1 MINMNIGKLKCIIF
15 TFCLFSSALKLVAQS
30 NVESATIVETTKQ
43 PIGPLEAST
52 KTGIDTLSIEN
63 PRSSLLRTKTKWE
76 FSTNVTLAISRFTG
90 NVSRNLNDD
99 PYLIMVR
106 KIDSDQGAAWRI
118 GVNGFRTNSQSN
130 FPDRNSSENWASLV
144 LGREWRTELQ
154 QGAYIYGGFDMRGIF
169 RQSHSEAT
177 QFNDL
182 GNAIISITDAKE
194 YGGSVGGI
202 CGFGWRFQDR
212 IAIYTEALLNAQY
225 TRTDRTFSVNGAV
238 TTLENKNNFKI
249 VPMVPIALFLTIKF

>member
-1 MINMNIGKLKCIIF
+1 MGNFRQIIF
-15 TFCLFSSALKLVAQS
+15 VFCLLINAMELDAQS
-30 NVESATIVETTKQ
+30 SSTNDATVD
-43 PIGPLEAST
+43 ASQ
-52 KTGIDTLSIEN
+52 KINSDTVNGQTRPVSLSKM
-63 PRSSLLRTKTKWE
+63 KTKWE
-76 FSTNVTLAISRFTG
+76 FSTNVTLALSRFTG
-90 NVSRNLNDD
+90 NVSRNINDD

-106 KIDSDQGAAWRI
+106 KVDLDQGAAS
-118 GVNGFRTNSQSN
+118 SQSN
-130 FPDRNSSENWASLV
+130 FPDRVSSENWASLV

-154 QGAYIYGGFDMRGIF
+154 QGAFIYGGIDSRGIF

-182 GNAIISITDAKE
+182 GNPITSITDATE

-225 TRTDRTFSVNGAV
+225 TRTDRTFSVNGSI
-238 TTLENKNNFKI
+238 TTLENKNNLKI

>member
-1 MINMNIGKLKCIIF
+1 MRNMSIGNFRQMIF
-15 TFCLFSSALKLVAQS
+15 VFCLFINALELVAQS
-30 NVESATIVETTKQ
+30 NPS
-43 PIGPLEAST
+43 
-52 KTGIDTLSIEN
+52 IDAVGDGSQKIISDTAHHQIA
-63 PRSSLLRTKTKWE
+63 SLLKMKTKWE
-76 FSTNVTLAISRFTG
+76 FSTNVTLALSRFTG

-106 KIDSDQGAAWRI
+106 KIDVDQGAAWRL

-130 FPDRNSSENWASLV
+130 FPDRVSSENWASLV
-144 LGREWRTELQ
+144 IGREWRTELQ
-154 QGAYIYGGFDMRGIF
+154 QGAFIYGGIDSRGIF

-182 GNAIISITDAKE
+182 GQPIISITDAKE

-225 TRTDRTFSVNGAV
+225 TRIDRTFSVNGSI
-238 TTLENKNNFKI
+238 TTLENKNNLKI

>member
-1 MINMNIGKLKCIIF
+1 ME
-15 TFCLFSSALKLVAQS
+15 LVAQS
-30 NVESATIVETTKQ
+30 NPS
-43 PIGPLEAST
+43 
-52 KTGIDTLSIEN
+52 IDALGDGSQKIISDTAHHQTA
-63 PRSSLLRTKTKWE
+63 SLLKMKTKWE
-76 FSTNVTLAISRFTG
+76 FSTNVTLALSRFTG

-106 KIDSDQGAAWRI
+106 KIDVDQGAAWRL

-130 FPDRNSSENWASLV
+130 FPDRVSSENWASLV
-144 LGREWRTELQ
+144 IGREWRSELQ
-154 QGAYIYGGFDMRGIF
+154 QGAFIYGGIDSRGIF

-182 GNAIISITDAKE
+182 GQRIFSITDAKE

-225 TRTDRTFSVNGAV
+225 TRTDRTFSVNGSI
-238 TTLENKNNFKI
+238 TTLENKNNLKI

>member
-1 MINMNIGKLKCIIF
+1 MMIGKLKQNILIF
-15 TFCLFSSALKLVAQS
+15 LLGSSVLVLKAQNDAVQS
-30 NVESATIVETTKQ
+30 VGIEGSSISVTDTTVK
-43 PIGPLEAST
+43 
-52 KTGIDTLSIEN
+52 GI
-63 PRSSLLRTKTKWE
+63 RYSSLEKIKTRWE
-76 FSTNVTLAISRFTG
+76 FSTNVTLALSRFTG

-99 PYLIMVR
+99 PYLLMVR
-106 KIDSDQGAAWRI
+106 KIDADQAAAWRI
-118 GVNGFRTNSQSN
+118 GLNGFRTSSQST
-130 FPDRNSSENWASLV
+130 FPDRVSSENWASLV

-154 QGAYIYGGFDMRGIF
+154 QGAFVYGGFDTRGIF

-182 GNAIISITDAKE
+182 GMPVTSITDAKE
-194 YGGSVGGI
+194 YGGSVGGV

-238 TTLENKNNFKI
+238 TTLENKNNFNI

>member
-1 MINMNIGKLKCIIF
+1 MRNMSIGNFRQMIF
-15 TFCLFSSALKLVAQS
+15 VFCLFINALELVAQS
-30 NVESATIVETTKQ
+30 NPS
-43 PIGPLEAST
+43 
-52 KTGIDTLSIEN
+52 IDALGDGSQKIISDTAHHQTA
-63 PRSSLLRTKTKWE
+63 SLLKMKTKWE
-76 FSTNVTLAISRFTG
+76 FSTNVTLALSRFTG

-106 KIDSDQGAAWRI
+106 KIAVDQGAAWRL

-130 FPDRNSSENWASLV
+130 FPDRVSSENWASLV
-144 LGREWRTELQ
+144 IGREWRTELQ
-154 QGAYIYGGFDMRGIF
+154 QGAFIYGGIDSRGIF
-169 RQSHSEAT
+169 RQSHSEAN

-182 GNAIISITDAKE
+182 GQRIFSITDAKE

-225 TRTDRTFSVNGAV
+225 TRTDRTFSVNGSI
-238 TTLENKNNFKI
+238 TTLENKNNLKI

>member
-1 MINMNIGKLKCIIF
+1 MGNFRQIIF
-15 TFCLFSSALKLVAQS
+15 VFCLVINAIELDAQS
-30 NVESATIVETTKQ
+30 SSSNDATV
-43 PIGPLEAST
+43 EASQ
-52 KTGIDTLSIEN
+52 KINSDTARDQTHLVSLSKM
-63 PRSSLLRTKTKWE
+63 KTKWE
-76 FSTNVTLAISRFTG
+76 FSTNVTLALSRFTG

-106 KIDSDQGAAWRI
+106 KVDTDQGAAWRM
-118 GVNGFRTNSQSN
+118 GLNGFRTSSQSN
-130 FPDRNSSENWASLV
+130 FPDRVSSENWASLV

-154 QGAYIYGGFDMRGIF
+154 QGAFIYGGIDSRGIF

-182 GNAIISITDAKE
+182 GNPITSITDAKE

-212 IAIYTEALLNAQY
+212 IAIYTEALLSAQY
-225 TRTDRTFSVNGAV
+225 TRTDRTFSVNGSI
-238 TTLENKNNFKI
+238 TTLENKNNLKI

>member
-1 MINMNIGKLKCIIF
+1 MGNFRQIIF
-15 TFCLFSSALKLVAQS
+15 VFCLLINAIELDAQS
-30 NVESATIVETTKQ
+30 SSSNDATVD
-43 PIGPLEAST
+43 ASQ
-52 KTGIDTLSIEN
+52 KINSDTVN
-63 PRSSLLRTKTKWE
+63 AQTRPVSLPKMKTKWE
-76 FSTNVTLAISRFTG
+76 FSTNVTLALSRFTG

-106 KIDSDQGAAWRI
+106 KVDTDQGAAWRM
-118 GVNGFRTNSQSN
+118 GLNGFRTSSQSN
-130 FPDRNSSENWASLV
+130 FPDRVSSENWASLV

-154 QGAYIYGGFDMRGIF
+154 QGAFIYGGIDSRGIF

-182 GNAIISITDAKE
+182 GNPITSITDAKE

-225 TRTDRTFSVNGAV
+225 TRTDRTFSVNGSI
-238 TTLENKNNFKI
+238 TTLENKDNLKI

>member
-1 MINMNIGKLKCIIF
+1 MGNFRQIIF
-15 TFCLFSSALKLVAQS
+15 VFCLLINAMELDAQS
-30 NVESATIVETTKQ
+30 SFSNDATVD
-43 PIGPLEAST
+43 ASQ
-52 KTGIDTLSIEN
+52 KINSDTVN
-63 PRSSLLRTKTKWE
+63 GQTRPVSLMKMKTKWE
-76 FSTNVTLAISRFTG
+76 FSTNVTLALSRFTG

-106 KIDSDQGAAWRI
+106 KVDADQGAAWRM
-118 GVNGFRTNSQSN
+118 GLNGFRTSSQSN
-130 FPDRNSSENWASLV
+130 FPDRVSSENWASLV

-154 QGAYIYGGFDMRGIF
+154 QGAFIYGGIDSRGIF

-182 GNAIISITDAKE
+182 GNPITSITDATE

-225 TRTDRTFSVNGAV
+225 SRTDRTFSVNGSI
-238 TTLENKNNFKI
+238 TTLENKNNLKI

>member
-1 MINMNIGKLKCIIF
+1 MNIGNFRQIIF
-15 TFCLFSSALKLVAQS
+15 VFCLLINAIELDAQS
-30 NVESATIVETTKQ
+30 SSSNDATA
-43 PIGPLEAST
+43 GGASQ
-52 KTGIDTLSIEN
+52 KINSDTVN
-63 PRSSLLRTKTKWE
+63 AQTRPVSLPKMKTKWE
-76 FSTNVTLAISRFTG
+76 FSTNVTLALSRFTG

-106 KIDSDQGAAWRI
+106 KVDTDQGAAWRM
-118 GVNGFRTNSQSN
+118 GLNGFRTSSQSN
-130 FPDRNSSENWASLV
+130 FPDRVSSENWASLV

-154 QGAYIYGGFDMRGIF
+154 QGAFIYGGIDSRGIF

-182 GNAIISITDAKE
+182 GNPITSITDAKE

-225 TRTDRTFSVNGAV
+225 TRTDRTFSVNGSI
-238 TTLENKNNFKI
+238 TTLENKDNLKI

>member
-1 MINMNIGKLKCIIF
+1 ME
-15 TFCLFSSALKLVAQS
+15 LVAQS
-30 NVESATIVETTKQ
+30 TSSNDAAVDGLQKINS
-43 PIGPLEAST
+43 
-52 KTGIDTLSIEN
+52 DTAHDQSR
-63 PRSSLLRTKTKWE
+63 PVSLLKMKTKWE
-76 FSTNVTLAISRFTG
+76 FSTNVTLALSRFTG

-106 KIDSDQGAAWRI
+106 KVDADQGAAWRM
-118 GVNGFRTNSQSN
+118 GLNGFRTSSQSN
-130 FPDRNSSENWASLV
+130 FPDRVSSENWASLV

-154 QGAYIYGGFDMRGIF
+154 QGAFIYGGIDSRGIF

-182 GNAIISITDAKE
+182 GNPITSITDATE

-225 TRTDRTFSVNGAV
+225 SRTDRTFSVNGSI
-238 TTLENKNNFKI
+238 TTLENKNNLKI

>member
-1 MINMNIGKLKCIIF
+1 MNMGNFRQIIF
-15 TFCLFSSALKLVAQS
+15 VFCLLINAIELDAQS
-30 NVESATIVETTKQ
+30 SSSNDATVD
-43 PIGPLEAST
+43 ASQ
-52 KTGIDTLSIEN
+52 KINSDTVNAQTRLVSLSKM
-63 PRSSLLRTKTKWE
+63 KTKWE
-76 FSTNVTLAISRFTG
+76 FSTNVTLALSRFTG

-106 KIDSDQGAAWRI
+106 KVDTDQGAAWRM
-118 GVNGFRTNSQSN
+118 GLNGFRTSSQSN
-130 FPDRNSSENWASLV
+130 FPDRVSSENWASLV

-154 QGAYIYGGFDMRGIF
+154 QGAFIYGGIDSRGIF

-182 GNAIISITDAKE
+182 GNPITSITDAKE

-225 TRTDRTFSVNGAV
+225 TRTDRTFSVNGSI
-238 TTLENKNNFKI
+238 TTLENKDNLKI

>member
-1 MINMNIGKLKCIIF
+1 MRNMSIGNFRQIIF
-15 TFCLFSSALKLVAQS
+15 VFCLFINALELVAQS
-30 NVESATIVETTKQ
+30 NPS
-43 PIGPLEAST
+43 
-52 KTGIDTLSIEN
+52 IDAVGDGSQKIISDTAHHQTA
-63 PRSSLLRTKTKWE
+63 SLLKMKTKWE
-76 FSTNVTLAISRFTG
+76 FSTNVTLALSRFTG

-106 KIDSDQGAAWRI
+106 KIDVDQGAAWRL

-130 FPDRNSSENWASLV
+130 FPDRVSSENWASLV
-144 LGREWRTELQ
+144 IGREWRTELQ
-154 QGAYIYGGFDMRGIF
+154 QGAFIYGGIDSRGIF

-182 GNAIISITDAKE
+182 GQRIFSITDAKE

-225 TRTDRTFSVNGAV
+225 TRTDRTFSVNGSI
-238 TTLENKNNFKI
+238 TTLENKNNLKI
-249 VPMVPIALFLTIKF
+249 IPMVPIALFLTIKF

>member
-1 MINMNIGKLKCIIF
+1 MGNFRQIIF
-15 TFCLFSSALKLVAQS
+15 VFCLLINAMELDAQS
-30 NVESATIVETTKQ
+30 SSSNDATVDASQKINSDTVNGQTR
-43 PIGPLEAST
+43 PLS
-52 KTGIDTLSIEN
+52 LSKM
-63 PRSSLLRTKTKWE
+63 KTKWE
-76 FSTNVTLAISRFTG
+76 FSTNVTLALSRFTG

-106 KIDSDQGAAWRI
+106 KVDLDQGAAWRM
-118 GVNGFRTNSQSN
+118 GLNGFRTSSQSN
-130 FPDRNSSENWASLV
+130 FPDRASSENWASLV

-154 QGAYIYGGFDMRGIF
+154 QGAFIYGGIDSRGIF

-182 GNAIISITDAKE
+182 GNPITSITDATE

-225 TRTDRTFSVNGAV
+225 TRTDRTFSVNGSI
-238 TTLENKNNFKI
+238 TTLENKNNLKI

>member
-1 MINMNIGKLKCIIF
+1 MRNMIIGNFRQSIF
-15 TFCLFSSALKLVAQS
+15 VFCLFINALELVAQS
-30 NVESATIVETTKQ
+30 NPS
-43 PIGPLEAST
+43 
-52 KTGIDTLSIEN
+52 IDAVGDGSQKINSDTAHHQTA
-63 PRSSLLRTKTKWE
+63 SLLKMKTKWE
-76 FSTNVTLAISRFTG
+76 FSTNVTLALSRFTG

-106 KIDSDQGAAWRI
+106 KIDADQGAAWRL

-130 FPDRNSSENWASLV
+130 FPHRVSSENWASLV
-144 LGREWRTELQ
+144 IGREWRTELQ
-154 QGAYIYGGFDMRGIF
+154 QGAFIYGGIDSRGIF

-182 GNAIISITDAKE
+182 GQPIISITDAKE

-225 TRTDRTFSVNGAV
+225 TRTDRTFSVNGSI
-238 TTLENKNNFKI
+238 TTLENKNNLKI
-249 VPMVPIALFLTIKF
+249 VPMGPIALFLTIKF